1 VGRLYDREVVD
12 VYEAAPIQPRRSL
25 AFDLPLKTF
34 PVTVPIMGE
43 GYTAFFRPLPQE
55 ELSEP
60 RRVLGL
66 FDVQYSLTRLDELAA
81 LEGSADP
88 PGPEWFRMAVEAEEL
103 AAGAAGTG
111 ELLAP
116 GHLAEVW
123 RRAGVIPYPH
133 QLETARRVL
142 FEMGGRAILADEVGL
157 GKTIEAGLV
166 IKELMLR
173 GLARTVLILT
183 PASLCW
189 QWQRE
194 LREKFQIACALQ
206 RSEYDWERCTVL
218 VASIDTAKRSPHR
231 EIVERLHFDV
241 LVVDEAHK
249 LKNARSENYRFVSAI
264 RRTYCLMLT
273 ATPVQND
280 LKELYTLITLIRPG
294 QLGTYR
300 QFKREFVEGRRTPK
314 QPERLRSLLGRVMIR
329 NRRGEGSVKFTA
341 RRVQSVLLDLKEG
354 ERRLYDEVTA
364 FVRAAAG
371 RAGSAAPAALIK
383 NLLPLVTLQREV
395 CSSPMAA
402 AVTLEKMLRRAADGA
417 MKRELER
424 LLSLA
429 VETQD
434 GAKVEFLLQ
443 LVKELGEKVIVF
455 TEYRATQQYLRW
467 RLEQAGVAAFGFD
480 GSLSA
485 SRKEWTRELFRRHG
499 QVLVSTES
507 GGEGYNFQFCAHVV
521 NYDLPWNP
529 MRLEQRIGRVHRLG
543 QTRDVHIYNL
553 ATRQTIEEHILLLL
567 YEKINMF
574 QMVLGELDTI
584 LSHLKL
590 GGSFEREL
598 ARIVIASSSPEEM
611 ERRLEELAE
620 AILAARRE
628 ALGTDPIDQI
638 LKW

>member
-1 VGRLYDREVVD
+1 MH
-12 VYEAAPIQPRRSL
+12 EAAPQPPRRSL

-43 GYTAFFRPLPQE
+43 GFAAFFRPAPKE

-60 RRVLGL
+60 RRVRGL

-81 LEGSADP
+81 LEASDRA

-103 AAGAAGTG
+103 AAATAGPG

-133 QLETARRVL
+133 QLEAARRAL
-142 FEMGGRAILADEVGL
+142 FDMGGRAILADEVGL
-157 GKTIEAGLV
+157 GKTIEAGLI

-173 GLARTVLILT
+173 GLARTALILT
-183 PASLCW
+183 PASLCR

-206 RSEYDWERCTVL
+206 RSEYDWERCSVL
-218 VASIDTAKRSPHR
+218 VASIDTAKRLPHR
-231 EIVERLHFDV
+231 AILERIHFDV

-249 LKNARSENYRFVSAI
+249 LKNARSENYRLVSAI

-280 LKELYTLITLIRPG
+280 LRELYTLITLIRPG
-294 QLGTYR
+294 QLGTFR
-300 QFKREFVEGRRTPK
+300 QFKREFVEGKRTPK
-314 QPERLRSLLGRVMIR
+314 QPELLRSLLGRVMIR
-329 NRRGEGSVKFTA
+329 NRRGEGSVQFTA
-341 RRVQSVLLDLKEG
+341 RRVRSELLDLADG

-364 FVRAAAG
+364 FVRAACE
-371 RAGSAAPAALIK
+371 RAGEAASTAEIK

-402 AVTLEKMLRRAADGA
+402 AVTLEKMLRRAPDGPI
-417 MKRELER
+417 KRELER
-424 LLSLA
+424 LLALA
-429 VETQD
+429 VATRES
-434 GAKVEFLLQ
+434 AKVDFLLK
-443 LVKELGEKVIVF
+443 LVRELGEKVIVF

-467 RLEQAGVAAFGFD
+467 RFEQAGVAALGFD
-480 GSLSA
+480 GSLSS

-521 NYDLPWNP
+521 NFDLPWNP

-553 ATRQTIEEHILLLL
+553 ATRRTIEEHILLLL

-574 QMVLGELDTI
+574 QMILGELDSI

-598 ARIVIASSSPEEM
+598 ARIVIASNSPEEV

-628 ALGTDPIDQI
+628 AHEADPVDQI